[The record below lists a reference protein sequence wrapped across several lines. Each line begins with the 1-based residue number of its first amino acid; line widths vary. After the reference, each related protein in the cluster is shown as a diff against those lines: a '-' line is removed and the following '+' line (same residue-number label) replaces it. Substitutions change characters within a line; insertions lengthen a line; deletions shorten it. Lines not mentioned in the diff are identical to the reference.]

1 MIIYLIGFM
10 GVGKSTIGKAL
21 ARKTGMKFIDT
32 DRAIEKKYGLFIP
45 HIFEFEG
52 EEAFRE
58 KEHASLLE
66 LTKLNNII
74 ISAGGGTPCFYDN
87 LLLMKQTGLVIYLKA
102 SVGFLLARLQ
112 KSKSKRPIIH
122 EKSDIELLEYIKSE
136 LHAREKYYSQAHLII
151 PAKNADLDMICSEIS
166 SYSGK
171 LFK

>member
-21 ARKTGMKFIDT
+21 ARKTRMRYIDT
-32 DRAIEKKYGLFIP
+32 DRAIERKYGLFIP

-58 KEHASLLE
+58 KEHDTLLE
-66 LTKLNNII
+66 LAALNNII

-87 LLLMKQTGLVIYLKA
+87 VEIMKHSGLVVYLKA

-112 KSKSKRPIIH
+112 KSRSKRPILQG
-122 EKSDIELLEYIKSE
+122 KSDIELLEYIKSE
-136 LHAREKYYSQAHLII
+136 LPAREKYYSQAHLII
-151 PAKNADLDMICSEIS
+151 PAKNPDIGMIWSEIS
-166 SYSGK
+166 TYSES
-171 LFK
+171 